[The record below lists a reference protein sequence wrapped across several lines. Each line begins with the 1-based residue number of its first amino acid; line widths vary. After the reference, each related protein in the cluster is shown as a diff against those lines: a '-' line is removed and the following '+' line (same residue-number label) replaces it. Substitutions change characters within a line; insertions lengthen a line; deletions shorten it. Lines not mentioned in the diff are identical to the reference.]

1 VAARHSTRWSTPA
14 FRRTRSEAMSA
25 SPSRFQRW
33 LLPGLAF
40 KAAVIGGGYATGR
53 ELAEYFI
60 PSGPQGGMLAILT
73 ATLCWS
79 LVCALTFAL
88 AFATRSFDYRSF
100 FAELLGPFAFVFEG
114 AYLVFMVLILAVF
127 GAASGEIFAAL
138 LGWPKLA
145 GTLALMLGIGVF
157 ATFGNDTVE
166 ALFKWVSVLLY
177 GTYALFVLL
186 VLSKFAGPAF
196 ATLATPRPM
205 TGWLQGGLTYA
216 GYNIVGAV
224 IVLPMARHFTS
235 RRDAVLA
242 GLLSG
247 PLAMLPGLLFFICM
261 LAWYPLIGAQALP
274 SDFILRQL
282 QLPLF
287 HLLFQL
293 MIFGALLESGTA
305 AVHAC
310 NERIAQAWQLRRG
323 AALGNGSRL
332 AIATALLV
340 GSMLIADRI
349 GLVALI
355 AKGYRGL
362 AYLFLVVYVLPL
374 LTVGVWR
381 LRRRVAPEADLVL
394 NP

>member
-1 VAARHSTRWSTPA
+1 
-14 FRRTRSEAMSA
+14 
-25 SPSRFQRW
+25 
-33 LLPGLAF
+33 
-40 KAAVIGGGYATGR
+40 
-53 ELAEYFI
+53 
-60 PSGPQGGMLAILT
+60 
-73 ATLCWS
+73 
-79 LVCALTFAL
+79 
-88 AFATRSFDYRSF
+88 
-100 FAELLGPFAFVFEG
+100 
-114 AYLVFMVLILAVF
+114 
-127 GAASGEIFAAL
+127 
-138 LGWPKLA
+138 
-145 GTLALMLGIGVF
+145 
-157 ATFGNDTVE
+157 
-166 ALFKWVSVLLY
+166 
-177 GTYALFVLL
+177 VLL
-186 VLSKFAGPAF
+186 VLSRFASPAF
-196 ATLATPRPM
+196 ATLATPQPT

-235 RRDAVLA
+235 RRDAVVA

-247 PLAMLPGLLFFICM
+247 PLAMIPGLLFFLCM
-261 LAWYPLIGAQALP
+261 LAWYPGIGAEALP

-282 QLPLF
+282 QLPVF

-310 NERIAQAWQLRRG
+310 NERIAQGWLRRRG
-323 AALGNGSRL
+323 TALANTHRF
-332 AIATALLV
+332 AISAVLLV

-362 AYLFLVVYVLPL
+362 AYLFLVVYILPL

-381 LRRRVAPEADLVL
+381 LRRRIAPAAALAT

>member
-1 VAARHSTRWSTPA
+1 
-14 FRRTRSEAMSA
+14 MSA

-33 LLPGLAF
+33 FLPGLAF

-60 PSGPQGGMLAILT
+60 PSGPQGGMMAIAT

-79 LVCALTFAL
+79 VVCALTFAL

-100 FAELLGPFAFVFEG
+100 FANLLGRGALVFEL

-138 LGWPKLA
+138 LGWPKLV
-145 GTLALMLGIGVF
+145 GTLLLMAGIGAF
-157 ATFGNDTVE
+157 ATFGNETVE
-166 ALFKWVSVLLY
+166 SLFKWVSVLLY

-186 VLSKFAGPAF
+186 VLSKFAAPAF
-196 ATLATPRPM
+196 ATLATPQPT

-235 RRDAVLA
+235 RRDAVVA

-247 PLAMLPGLLFFICM
+247 PLAMIPGLLFFLCM
-261 LAWYPLIGAQALP
+261 LAWYPGIGAEALP

-282 QLPLF
+282 QLPVF

-310 NERIAQAWQLRRG
+310 NERIAHGWLRRRG
-323 AALGNGSRL
+323 TKL
-332 AIATALLV
+332 ANSNRFAISAVLLV
-340 GSMLIADRI
+340 GSMLIADRV

-374 LTVGVWR
+374 LTVGAWR
-381 LRRRVAPEADLVL
+381 LRRRVEPAATLAT

>member
-1 VAARHSTRWSTPA
+1 
-14 FRRTRSEAMSA
+14 MNA

-33 LLPGLAF
+33 FLPGLAF

-60 PSGPQGGMLAILT
+60 PSGPQGGMLAIGT

-100 FAELLGPFAFVFEG
+100 FANLLGPFAFVFEA

-138 LGWPKLA
+138 AGWPKLA
-145 GTLALMLGIGVF
+145 GTLALMLGIGAF

-196 ATLATPRPM
+196 ATLATSQPT
-205 TGWLQGGLTYA
+205 TGWLQNGLTYA

-235 RRDAVLA
+235 RRDAVVA

-247 PLAMLPGLLFFICM
+247 PLAMIPGLLFFLCM
-261 LAWYPLIGAQALP
+261 LAWYPGIGGEALP

-282 QLPLF
+282 QLPVF
-287 HLLFQL
+287 HVLFQL
-293 MIFGALLESGTA
+293 MIFAALLESGTA

-310 NERIAQAWQLRRG
+310 NERIAQAWRRRRG
-323 AALGNGSRL
+323 VEL
-332 AIATALLV
+332 ANTRRFAVSAVLLV

-362 AYLFLVVYVLPL
+362 AWLFLVVYVLPL
-374 LTVGVWR
+374 LTVGLLR
-381 LRRRVAPEADLVL
+381 LRRRAAPDAILVP

>member
-1 VAARHSTRWSTPA
+1 
-14 FRRTRSEAMSA
+14 MSV
-25 SPSRFQRW
+25 SPTRFQRW

-60 PSGPQGGMLAILT
+60 PSGPQGGMLAIAT

-79 LVCALTFAL
+79 LVCALTFAV
-88 AFATRSFDYRSF
+88 AFATRSFDYRDF
-100 FAELLGPFAFVFEG
+100 FAQLLGPFSVVFEL

-127 GAASGEIFAAL
+127 GAASGEILAAL
-138 LGWPKLA
+138 FGWPKLA
-145 GTLALMLGIGVF
+145 GTLLLMAGIGAF

-186 VLSKFAGPAF
+186 VLSKFGGPAF
-196 ATLATPRPM
+196 ATLATPHA
-205 TGWLQGGLTYA
+205 TDGWLQGGLTYA

-224 IVLPMARHFTS
+224 IVLPLARHFTS
-235 RRDAVLA
+235 RRDAVIA
-242 GLLSG
+242 GVLSG
-247 PLAMLPGLLFFICM
+247 PLAMLPGLLFFLCM
-261 LAWYPLIGAQALP
+261 LAWYPAIGGQALP

-282 QLPLF
+282 QAPVF
-287 HLLFQL
+287 HLLFQC

-310 NERIAQAWQLRRG
+310 NERIAGAWRRQRGSEFSRRG
-323 AALGNGSRL
+323 RL
-332 AIATALLV
+332 AMSAAVLV
-340 GSMLIADRI
+340 GSMVIADRI

-355 AKGYRGL
+355 ASGYRGL

-374 LTVGVWR
+374 FTVGVWR
-381 LRRRVAPEADLVL
+381 LRRRSQPAVL
-394 NP
+394 PAGP